1 MWLKYQTP
9 KALLVM
15 KIPSEAKSVI
25 DGATDKGYPCNL
37 ATSTNDGRPDI
48 GIKAS
53 MMVYD
58 DESLAY
64 WERTKRTHLAN
75 VQSNPHVAVICWD
88 GQVKTGYRFFG
99 SAEIVNDENA
109 RKKVREMVRQ
119 SEKEK
124 DPNMEGLAIII
135 KVSTVIP
142 LGKARQ
148 ATEPKA

>member
-1 MWLKYQTP
+1 
-9 KALLVM
+9 M
-15 KIPSEAKSVI
+15 KIPTEVKGVI
-25 DGATDKGYPCNL
+25 DGATDKGYPCIL
-37 ATSTNDGRPDI
+37 ATSTSDGKPDI

-53 MMVYD
+53 IMVYD
-58 DESLAY
+58 DDSLAY

-75 VQSNPHVAVICWD
+75 LQTNPNVAVICWD

-99 SAEIVNDENA
+99 VAEVVDDESL
-109 RKKVREMVRQ
+109 RKKIREMVRQ

-135 KVSTVIP
+135 RVSTVIP

-148 ATEPKA
+148 T